1 MKRFVIKFYAFFG
14 IIFGLIGFYAL
25 NIKPQIS
32 GDIGMIGKIP
42 FGQEYDERMESPY
55 KDIPMK
61 VRTKG
66 IEDVIVDSV
75 VTIGDS
81 FSQFG
86 RLGYS
91 NFLANELQIVITNI
105 LKEPYSP
112 EQTFVD
118 MLNSRLIPRGSIVLV
133 ESVERSCIER
143 LISVDFTNTCVVS
156 GIKKA
161 KEQKSNLLDETII
174 WFRTNCGMKN
184 PVQIYHTERDLFS
197 HPTRHNELYVYDSKW
212 SQDGDLRF
220 VKKLREPELERAWKN
235 LYRLHKYAEEQGVTL
250 LYMIAA
256 DKYDVYEPFIME
268 EHLKNPT
275 LDACPDESWIINT
288 KPLLQARIRGGEQD
302 VYSINN
308 THWSPKGAEIVGHE
322 AVKRLISTA
331 K

>member
-25 NIKPQIS
+25 GIKPQIS

-81 FSQFG
+81 FSQFE

-91 NFLANELQIVITNI
+91 NFMANELQMVITNI

-133 ESVERSCIER
+133 ESVERSCIGR
-143 LISVDFTNTCVVS
+143 LNSIDFS
-156 GIKKA
+156 GIVTASEIRKEN
-161 KEQKSNLLDETII
+161 EQKSNLLDETII
-174 WFRTNCGMKN
+174 WFRTRLGMKN
-184 PVQIYHTERDLFS
+184 PVRIYHTGRDLFS
-197 HPTRHNELYVYDSKW
+197 HSTRHNELYVYDSRWKH
-212 SQDGDLRF
+212 DGDLRF
-220 VKKLREPELERAWKN
+220 EKELSASDLEQAWEN
-235 LYRLHKYAEEQGVTL
+235 LYRLHEYAEEQGVTL

-288 KPLLQARIRGGEQD
+288 KPLLQAWVQDGEQD

-308 THWSPKGAEIVGHE
+308 THWSPKGAEIVGKE
-322 AVKRLISTA
+322 VVKRVILSA